1 MGHRAA
7 ERRADPT
14 HRRAGASQ
22 AAPLLAASCMPVL
35 GSVLITPVLP
45 QLSAHFG
52 GAPMSA
58 VLVPMIVVLPALMI
72 AVFAPFAGQIV
83 DRFGRKPLLFW
94 ALIAYAVAGT
104 VPAWFDDL
112 GVILASRV
120 LVGICEAA
128 IMTACTTLLVDYFP
142 GERRRNR
149 YLALQTVVTTIA
161 ATAFILLGGAG
172 WQTPFWVY
180 AVSLAIASVMST
192 LLWEPSDADADARM
206 IQAHS
211 PSAGR
216 FRPRGRVPWERIGV
230 PLLVSVFGG
239 FTFYVMVLEVGYLV
253 VGTGV
258 AIDDTHVIGW
268 VAAVCSLA
276 TVLGGLSFPRV
287 SRLPRGF
294 FLPAAFVLQ
303 GVGMLVVWLVPSGG
317 VLFGAVLAS
326 FGSGLLLPALI
337 TWVVST
343 ADFGDRGRIT
353 GLWTAA
359 FFFGQFLTPIGM
371 AALTAGAGSLTAA
384 VGVVGIIAVVIA
396 FAVAAALL
404 PSASEPG

>member
-1 MGHRAA
+1 
-7 ERRADPT
+7 
-14 HRRAGASQ
+14 
-22 AAPLLAASCMPVL
+22 MPVL

-45 QLSAHFG
+45 QLSEHFG
-52 GAPMSA
+52 DVPASE
-58 VLVPMIVVLPALMI
+58 VLVPMIVALPALMI

-94 ALIAYAVAGT
+94 ALIAYAVVGT
-104 VPAWFDDL
+104 VPAWVDDL
-112 GVILASRV
+112 SVILATRV

-149 YLALQTVVTTIA
+149 YLALQTVVTTLA
-161 ATAFILLGGAG
+161 ATAFILLGGALGWAG

-180 AVSLAIASVMST
+180 AVSLIIASVMST
-192 LLWEPSDADADARM
+192 LLWEPTDADADARM
-206 IQAHS
+206 IDAHS
-211 PSAGR
+211 TTPGR
-216 FRPRGRVPWERIGV
+216 FRVRGRIPWERIGV

-258 AIDDTHVIGW
+258 AVDDTHVIGW

-287 SRLPRGF
+287 SRLPRGVV
-294 FLPAAFVLQ
+294 LPAAFVIQ
-303 GVGMLVVWLVPSGG
+303 AVGMLVVWLVPSGG
-317 VLFGAVLAS
+317 VIVGAVLAS
-326 FGSGLLLPALI
+326 FGSGLLLPGLI
-337 TWVVST
+337 TWVV
-343 ADFGDRGRIT
+343 AAANFGDRGRIT

-359 FFFGQFLTPIGM
+359 FFFGQFLTPVGM
-371 AALTAGAGSLTAA
+371 AALTTGVGSLTAA
-384 VGVVGIIAVVIA
+384 VGLVGIGAVVIA

-404 PSASEPG
+404 PSASEPA